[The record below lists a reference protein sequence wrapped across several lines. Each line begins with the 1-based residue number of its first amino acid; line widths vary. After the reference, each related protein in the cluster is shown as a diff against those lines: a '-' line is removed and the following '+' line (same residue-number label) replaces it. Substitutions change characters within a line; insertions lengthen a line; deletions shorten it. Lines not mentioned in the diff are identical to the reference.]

1 MKVSKLATAVA
12 IGAAVA
18 FSPVVSS
25 YAQQDSKMMQEL
37 KKMDVNKDGMV
48 SREEFLKMMG
58 AKFDAMDKDK
68 KGMLSLGDI
77 SKIIYSFN
85 P

>member
-1 MKVSKLATAVA
+1 MKLSKLATAAA
-12 IGAAVA
+12 IGAAIA
-18 FSPVVSS
+18 FSPVVST

-48 SREEFLKMMG
+48 SREEFLRMMG

>member
-1 MKVSKLATAVA
+1 MKLSKLASAIA
-12 IGAAVA
+12 IGAVVALSPAV
-18 FSPVVSS
+18 ST
-25 YAQQDSKMMQEL
+25 YAQDSKMMNEV
-37 KKMDVNKDGMV
+37 KKMDTNNDGMI
-48 SREEFLKMMG
+48 SKQEFLAMMG

-68 KGMLSLGDI
+68 KGVISFSDV